1 MKPFLRSG
9 DFWSGLALAAL
20 GTYIVVQARGWVY
33 MNDDGPGAGFFPLW
47 YGALMVVFSLLLVVG
62 AVVKPSPQT
71 EVRWKDVS
79 RALTCWVAF
88 TASVALMPLVGFVV
102 SFALLTWFI
111 LRVMC
116 GERHRT
122 ALVVAIAGAAGFYA
136 LLEICRLPALPHA
149 VLFFAPGY
157 LSRVGSGV

>member
-20 GTYIVVQARGWVY
+20 GTYILVEAHRWEY
-33 MNDDGPGAGFFPLW
+33 MGEDGPGAGFFPMW
-47 YGALMVVFSLLLVVG
+47 YGGVMVVLSLVLVAG
-62 AVVKPSPQT
+62 AVLKPSPRS

-88 TASVALMPLVGFVV
+88 VVCVALMPLAGFVV

-111 LRVMC
+111 TQVMC
-116 GERHRT
+116 GERMRV
-122 ALVVAIAGAAGFYA
+122 ALPVAVGGALGFYA
-136 LLEICRLPALPHA
+136 LFELALDLSLPRGL
-149 VLFFAPGY
+149 LF
-157 LSRVGSGV
+157 

>member
-1 MKPFLRSG
+1 MRPFLRSG

-33 MNDDGPGAGFFPLW
+33 MNEDGPGAGYFPLW
-47 YGALMVVFSLLLVVG
+47 YGALMIVLSLLLVAGSVL
-62 AVVKPSPQT
+62 KPAKHA

-79 RALTCWVAF
+79 RALTCWAAF
-88 TASVALMPLVGFVV
+88 TVSVALMPVAGFAV

-111 LRVMC
+111 VKVMC
-116 GERHRT
+116 GERNRT

-136 LLEICRLPALPHA
+136 LFELALDLSLPRGL
-149 VLFFAPGY
+149 LF
-157 LSRVGSGV
+157 